1 MWIDKIFG
9 GNKLQNAGTAKER
22 LQFII
27 ARERSGAAS
36 FDMQKMQQE
45 VIDVIKRYIADL
57 RDDQVNITQE
67 IQDRYEVVSVNIT
80 LPEIIEVPM
89 EYLAALNTPVP
100 MIIIGCQLAGVNFAK
115 AFGDKR
121 SYLSIG
127 SRLLVIPALSLFL
140 MYLCG
145 MRGSM
150 LVASVIA
157 TSAPSAATTTMFAT
171 KFDRDV
177 TLSVSLVSTTTLFSI
192 ITMPLMVALS
202 QYFA

>member
-1 MWIDKIFG
+1 MAMWIDKIFG

-80 LPEIIEVPM
+80 LPES
-89 EYLAALNTPVP
+89 
-100 MIIIGCQLAGVNFAK
+100 K
-115 AFGDKR
+115 
-121 SYLSIG
+121 
-127 SRLLVIPALSLFL
+127 
-140 MYLCG
+140 
-145 MRGSM
+145 
-150 LVASVIA
+150 
-157 TSAPSAATTTMFAT
+157 
-171 KFDRDV
+171 
-177 TLSVSLVSTTTLFSI
+177 
-192 ITMPLMVALS
+192 
-202 QYFA
+202 